1 MAKKETKQK
10 SVKENLKEL
19 GKKNK
24 GFWSEFKTFIAR
36 GNVMDLAVGVIVGSA
51 FTGIVTSLT
60 NNILMPIIGVVI
72 GGFDFSKLAL
82 NVTIWGREVAINYGL
97 FIQSTVDFLLT
108 ALCIFIIIK
117 LMNKF
122 FAKKEE
128 EKKEEKPAE
137 PVKSDE
143 VKLLEE
149 IRDLLKENKKTTN
162 K

>member
-1 MAKKETKQK
+1 MAKKEKKTLKG
-10 SVKENLKEL
+10 ELKEL
-19 GKKNK
+19 SKKNK

-36 GNVMDLAVGVIVGSA
+36 GNVMDLAVGVIVGTA
-51 FTGIVTSLT
+51 FTNIVKSLT
-60 NNILMPIIGVVI
+60 DNILMPIIGLVI
-72 GGFDFSKLAL
+72 GGFDFTKLAL
-82 NVTIWGREVAINYGL
+82 NITVWGREVAINYGS

-122 FAKKEE
+122 FAKKEA

-149 IRDLLKENKKTTN
+149 IRDLLKENKKSA

>member
-1 MAKKETKQK
+1 MSKKIN
-10 SVKENLKEL
+10 VKENLKEL
-19 GKKNK
+19 SNKNK

-36 GNVMDLAVGVIVGSA
+36 GNVMDLAVGVIVGTA

-82 NVTIWGREVAINYGL
+82 NITVWGREVALNYGL

-117 LMNKF
+117 IMNKF
-122 FAKKEE
+122 TAKKEE
-128 EKKEEKPAE
+128 EKKEEVKE

-149 IRDLLKENKKTTN
+149 IRDLLKENKKTT

>member
-1 MAKKETKQK
+1 MAKKEKKTL
-10 SVKENLKEL
+10 KEELKEL
-19 GKKNK
+19 NKKNK
-24 GFWSEFKTFIAR
+24 GFWAEFKTFIAR
-36 GNVMDLAVGVIVGSA
+36 GNVMDLAVGVIVGTA
-51 FTGIVTSLT
+51 FTNIVKSLT
-60 NNILMPIIGVVI
+60 DNILMPIIGLVI
-72 GGFDFSKLAL
+72 GGFDFTKLAF
-82 NVTIWGREVAINYGL
+82 NVEVWGRKVAINYGS

-122 FAKKEE
+122 TAKKEE

-149 IRDLLKENKKTTN
+149 IRDLLKENKKSA

>member
-1 MAKKETKQK
+1 MAKKEKKTL
-10 SVKENLKEL
+10 KEELKEL
-19 GKKNK
+19 NKKNK
-24 GFWSEFKTFIAR
+24 GFWAEFKTFIAR
-36 GNVMDLAVGVIVGSA
+36 GNVMDLAVGVIVGTA
-51 FTGIVTSLT
+51 FTNIVKSLT
-60 NNILMPIIGVVI
+60 DNILMPIIGLVI
-72 GGFDFSKLAL
+72 GGFDFTKLAF
-82 NVTIWGREVAINYGL
+82 NVEVWGREVAINYGS

-122 FAKKEE
+122 TAKKEE

-149 IRDLLKENKKTTN
+149 IRDLLKENKKTT

>member
-1 MAKKETKQK
+1 MAKKEKKTL
-10 SVKENLKEL
+10 KEELKEL
-19 GKKNK
+19 NKKNK
-24 GFWSEFKTFIAR
+24 GFWAEFKTFIAR
-36 GNVMDLAVGVIVGSA
+36 GNVMDLAVGVIVGTA
-51 FTGIVTSLT
+51 FTNIVKSLT
-60 NNILMPIIGVVI
+60 DNILMPIIGLVI
-72 GGFDFSKLAL
+72 GGFDFTKLAF
-82 NVTIWGREVAINYGL
+82 NIEVWGREVAISYGA

-122 FAKKEE
+122 TAKKEE

-149 IRDLLKENKKTTN
+149 IRDLLKEQKKSG

>member
-1 MAKKETKQK
+1 MAKKIN
-10 SVKENLKEL
+10 VKENLKEL
-19 GKKNK
+19 SNKNK

-36 GNVMDLAVGVIVGSA
+36 GNVMDLAVGVIVGTA

-82 NVTIWGREVAINYGL
+82 NITVWGREVALNYGL

-117 LMNKF
+117 IMNKF
-122 FAKKEE
+122 TAKKEE
-128 EKKEEKPAE
+128 EKKEEVKE

-149 IRDLLKENKKTTN
+149 IRDLLKENKKTT